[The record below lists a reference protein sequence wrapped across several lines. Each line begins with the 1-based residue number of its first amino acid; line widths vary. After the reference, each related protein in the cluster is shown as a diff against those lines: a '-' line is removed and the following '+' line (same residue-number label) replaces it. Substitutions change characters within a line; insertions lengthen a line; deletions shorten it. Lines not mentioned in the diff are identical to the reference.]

1 MAKYIKLLV
10 GPVLAG
16 AFLATGYIA
25 ARAAESNVAVM
36 ARVKGVSF
44 DVGSKRAVT
53 YYKPAG
59 GICNLTLLLAE
70 RAGDDVVPASASR
83 VTCRAAGQERACRH
97 RRGQESG
104 VRLQGGCHR
113 DVGDDP
119 GPCGLVALE
128 LSDATL
134 TAETTKPQRPLSC
147 REHEEG

>member
-36 ARVKGVSF
+36 APVKGVSF

-83 VTCRAAGQERACRH
+83 VT
-97 RRGQESG
+97 
-104 VRLQGGCHR
+104 VPVL
-113 DVGDDP
+113 P
-119 GPCGLVALE
+119 GKSARF
-128 LSDATL
+128 D
-134 TAETTKPQRPLSC
+134 TAETTTGAALAPFFMPGARGKLRRR
-147 REHEEG
+147 REAHHSTLEEAAAIRAS

>member
-25 ARAAESNVAVM
+25 ARAADSVAARATESNVAVM
-36 ARVKGVSF
+36 APVKGVSF

-70 RAGDDVVPASASR
+70 RAGDDFVAGTASR
-83 VTCRAAGQERACRH
+83 VTAP
-97 RRGQESG
+97 
-104 VRLQGGCHR
+104 VL
-113 DVGDDP
+113 P
-119 GPCGLVALE
+119 GKSARI
-128 LSDATL
+128 D
-134 TAETTKPQRPLSC
+134 TAEGKSLEFGCKVGAQAMTVKTLDQVAWSRK
-147 REHEEG
+147 

>member
-36 ARVKGVSF
+36 APVKGVSF

-83 VTCRAAGQERACRH
+83 FTLPV
-97 RRGQESG
+97 
-104 VRLQGGCHR
+104 L
-113 DVGDDP
+113 P
-119 GPCGLVALE
+119 GKSARV
-128 LSDATL
+128 D
-134 TAETTKPQRPLSC
+134 TAEGKSLEFGCKVGATAMSVTTLDRVAWS
-147 REHEEG
+147 RSN